1 MEVKKVY
8 YSMQEVM
15 ELTSLPASTL
25 RYWEKQF
32 KQLAPRKDKHLNRY
46 YTEEDI
52 EFIKQVKFIRDD
64 LKITRIEAIQNKL
77 KESSGKIRH
86 KQKTKEILQ
95 IIRNELVEIRSMI

>member
-77 KESSGKIRH
+77 KESSGKISH

-95 IIRNELVEIRSMI
+95 IIRNDLVEIRSMI